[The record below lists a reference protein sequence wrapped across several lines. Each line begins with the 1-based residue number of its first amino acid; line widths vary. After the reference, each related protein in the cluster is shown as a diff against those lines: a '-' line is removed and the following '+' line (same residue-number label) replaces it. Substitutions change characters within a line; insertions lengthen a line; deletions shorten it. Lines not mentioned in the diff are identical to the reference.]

1 MSSLVRLE
9 DSRLLEDWKSMEQVQ
24 SNIMNADSDLMLK
37 QRVRHANRD
46 NLTKVLKKLNS
57 YIDSGSKLRSEN
69 KNSSIISILARI
81 GKEPVKI
88 LNVCRQAEE
97 SKFRYFYKVHQ
108 LIKNEKLAL
117 SFLNTEKSTSK
128 KFGRLSKSS
137 WRLTLSNASST

>member
-37 QRVRHANRD
+37 QRVRHANRE

-69 KNSSIISILARI
+69 KKSFNNSNS
-81 GKEPVKI
+81 
-88 LNVCRQAEE
+88 
-97 SKFRYFYKVHQ
+97 Y
-108 LIKNEKLAL
+108 
-117 SFLNTEKSTSK
+117 
-128 KFGRLSKSS
+128 
-137 WRLTLSNASST
+137 